1 MRKFLVAAGVAVLA
15 GAAILVPVGGASA
28 HHNTIS
34 STVECV
40 DYEWVVT
47 WSVENS
53 ENRVETITG
62 TSDAALFAEGV
73 QVPARG
79 TITASEVFASPEDKQ
94 VKLKGQWDNGQT
106 ATNVGYVTSAQFVG
120 DCTAPP
126 ADVETS
132 GTVTF
137 TDSVCLADAPVGN
150 SATVT
155 LGEGVTATYTVN
167 GGAAQPVTQSVYMD
181 IAAGDYVVTL
191 AADAGFVLTGET
203 VFSHT
208 FTAPKTVTQCA
219 PVVVAPP
226 KPDDIVSQTVK
237 NVINC
242 KAKTRTIT
250 TTVTTTGSILDVLTN
265 TWQRTVPVDVVTV
278 EVVTINPDKLA
289 ACSAPPVDPPTDCD
303 PTAQA
308 CGEVPPTNPEVPES
322 LVTTGADVVPLW
334 WAAGLSVLG
343 GLVMLY
349 RKFA

>member
-1 MRKFLVAAGVAVLA
+1 MRKFLVAAGVAVVA

-47 WSVENS
+47 WSVKNS

-62 TSDAALFAEGV
+62 TSDAGLFAEGV
-73 QVPARG
+73 QVPSRG
-79 TITASEVFASPEDKQ
+79 TITASEVFASPADKQ

-106 ATNVGYVTSAQFVG
+106 ATNVGYMTAGQFVG

-132 GTVTF
+132 GSVTF
-137 TDSVCLADAPVGN
+137 TDSVCLADAPVPN

-155 LGEGVTATYTVN
+155 LGEGVTASYTVN
-167 GGAAQPVTQSVYMD
+167 GGAAQPVTQSVYTD

-191 AADAGFVLTGET
+191 VADAGFVLTGET

-208 FTAPKTVTQCA
+208 FITPKTSVECA
-219 PVVVAPP
+219 PVVVPE
-226 KPDDIVSQTVK
+226 KPEPIVVVTGT
-237 NVINC
+237 NVVDC
-242 KAKTRTIT
+242 ESKTRTIT
-250 TTVTTTGSILDVLTN
+250 TKTVTTDYAYYSETN
-265 TWQRTVPVDVVTV
+265 SWVQLAPV
-278 EVVTINPDKLA
+278 EVVEVRVVPVTDREAVCNVT
-289 ACSAPPVDPPTDCD
+289 PVDPPTDCD

-322 LVTTGADVVPLW
+322 LVTTGADVTPLW

-343 GLVMLY
+343 GLAMLY